1 MIVIPSEEFHDSSR
15 EYNEFS
21 FVDDVEGGAEEVG
34 VGDGVAGVFL
44 LLQGPGG
51 LGAFDLLEVGDAG
64 TFLAGG
70 ARLDEVGDRDGR
82 QESDDG
88 HYDHDFHEGEAGF
101 VCLADFHFS
110 TFYLSYC
117 GVNASEADD
126 GL

>member
-1 MIVIPSEEFHDSSR
+1 MTGRAVGAGGAGVHNLQGVGAASGAFR
-15 EYNEFS
+15 L
-21 FVDDVEGGAEEVG
+21 VADVEGGAEEVG

-51 LGAFDLLEVGDAG
+51 LGTFDLLEVGDAG
-64 TFLAGG
+64 VFLAGG

-88 HYDHDFHEGEAGF
+88 HYDHDFHEGETGF

-110 TFYLSYC
+110 TFYLS
-117 GVNASEADD
+117 
-126 GL
+126 